1 MPASTRPT
9 TEAPVRGSRPMMGRG
24 WSRYEVCT
32 SVVFPVPL
40 PLSLLSSTWV
50 GSVVEVDVELVAGV
64 EVELFGVWVV
74 DVVVEV
80 LLGTAVVDVV
90 DVVVV
95 LPAGIDVVVDV
106 VVELVAGTD
115 VVVDELVAGIDVVV
129 DELVAGIDVVV
140 DVEVLVGT
148 SVVELDVL
156 VGTSVVDVVVE
167 VGGTITGWMGVDVES
182 GGDTTGGPVGG
193 VPVAVA
199 VLSTEPASTSD
210 CLIV

>member
-129 DELVAGIDVVV
+129 D
-140 DVEVLVGT
+140 VEVLVGT